1 MFGLK
6 KKRKNKNVF
15 REKDVASAVLFT
27 NVVDDDDKIYNKSII
42 TKNGVRT
49 FYDRSYTIV
58 LYEGDSVNT
67 CAFNIVRQY
76 EESFD
81 DFIEVVKKCK
91 SVKELK
97 SLDEKN
103 SIYYD

>member
-1 MFGLK
+1 MFGPR
-6 KKRKNKNVF
+6 KKRKNKSVF
-15 REKDVASAVLFT
+15 RERDVVSAVLFT
-27 NVVDDDDKIYNKSII
+27 NVADDDGKNYNKSII

-58 LYEGDSVNT
+58 LYEGDSAKT

-76 EESFD
+76 EENFD
-81 DFIEVVKKCK
+81 DFIEVAKKCK
-91 SVKELK
+91 SVKEMK
-97 SLDEKN
+97 ALDKRN